1 MREKVSHFWEP
12 TNFKLIV
19 IAAIFFILFDNFAF
33 FKNLVSIYPVEP
45 KNIIIL
51 FSIAVMFTCTTIML
65 FSLLFHKYTTKP
77 ILIIIL
83 LISSL
88 VAYFMNNYSIVID
101 EAMIKNII
109 ETDTSEVLDLLN
121 VKLFIYLALVG
132 ILPSIIILKVRIKYK
147 PFTKAVLTKITLFSC
162 ALIIN
167 LAMIFF
173 MSDFYSSFFR
183 EHTQLRYYSNPLAYI
198 YSVVRYLDHN
208 LDKGTTIKI
217 KPIGTDARISET
229 DNDRELIILVVGETA
244 RADRFS
250 LNGYAKE
257 TNPLLKKE
265 DIINFPDV
273 HSCGTSTAVCVS
285 CMFSKYTREEYS
297 RKKAD
302 STYNI
307 LDVLKIAGVNILWR
321 DNNSDSKGVALRVP
335 FENYRTPDKN
345 TVCNPE
351 CRDEGMLVGLQEYI
365 DSRKTGDILIVLH
378 QMGNHGPAYYKR
390 YPESFEK
397 FTPVC
402 KTNQLEKC
410 TSEEINNAYDNAILY
425 TDYFLSKVITLL
437 KQNDKFETAMFYI
450 SDHGESL
457 GENNIYLHGM
467 PYFMAPEEQI
477 HIPAIMW
484 FGDGFKIDKDNLRE
498 VAKEEHSQ
506 DYIFNTLLGIM
517 EVKTTIYDKD
527 RDIIDRAAGITPVK
541 NKKSERVGLTENRK

>member
-1 MREKVSHFWEP
+1 MRERVDHFWEL

-19 IAAIFFILFDNFAF
+19 LTAIFFVLFDNYAF
-33 FKNLVSIYPVEP
+33 FKNLVNIYPVQF

-51 FSIAVMFTCTTIML
+51 SSIAVMLTCTIIML
-65 FSLLFHKYTTKP
+65 FSLLCHRYTTKP
-77 ILIIIL
+77 FLIIIL

-88 VAYFMNNYSIVID
+88 VAYFMNNYNIVID

-109 ETDTSEVLDLLN
+109 ETDTNEVYDLLN
-121 VKLFIYLALVG
+121 VKLFIYLALAG
-132 ILPSIIILKVRIKYK
+132 ILPSIIILKIRIRYK
-147 PFTKAVLTKITLFSC
+147 PFIREFLTKIAAFTG
-162 ALIIN
+162 ALLIC
-167 LAMIFF
+167 LALIFF

-183 EHTQLRYYSNPLAYI
+183 EQKQLRYYSNPLAYV
-198 YSVVRYLDHN
+198 YSVFRYIDHN
-208 LDKGTTIKI
+208 FDQGTTIKI
-217 KPIGTDARISET
+217 NPIGTDARISKT
-229 DNDRELIILVVGETA
+229 DGDRELIILVVGETA

-250 LNGYAKE
+250 LNGYNKE

-265 DIINFPDV
+265 DVINFPDV
-273 HSCGTSTAVCVS
+273 HSCGTTSAVSVS
-285 CMFSKYTREEYS
+285 CMFSILTRDEYS

-307 LDVLKIAGVNILWR
+307 LDILNMAGVNILWR

-335 FENYRTPDKN
+335 YENYKTPEKN

-397 FTPVC
+397 FKPVC
-402 KTNQLEKC
+402 KTNQFEKC

-425 TDYFLSKVITLL
+425 TDYFLSKVIALL
-437 KQNDKFETAMFYI
+437 KQNNKFETAMFYI
-450 SDHGESL
+450 GDHGESL

-467 PYFMAPEEQI
+467 PYFMAPDEQI
-477 HIPAIMW
+477 HVPAIMW
-484 FGDGFKIDKDNLRE
+484 FGDDYKVNKDNLKKS
-498 VAKEEHSQ
+498 AKEEHSQ
-506 DYIFNTLLGIM
+506 DYLFNTLLSLM
-517 EVKTTIYDKD
+517 EVETTLYDKD
-527 RDIIDRAAGITPVK
+527 RDIIHRATNITPV
-541 NKKSERVGLTENRK
+541 ENIK